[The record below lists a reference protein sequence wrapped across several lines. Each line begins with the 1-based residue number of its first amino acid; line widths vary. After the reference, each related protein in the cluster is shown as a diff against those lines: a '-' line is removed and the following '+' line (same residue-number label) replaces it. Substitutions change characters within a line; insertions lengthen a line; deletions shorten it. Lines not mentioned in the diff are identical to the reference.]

1 MQLARTETI
10 VPVPAN
16 ADVAGHLHHAVAGDA
31 RPARL
36 SPDRTSTSCAVMT
49 ERWLCVGFQL
59 DMVPQGSREKGAST
73 PLPPVVFKEL
83 DMVPQAGCVLF
94 CFSLLIPVWHS
105 SLLQDL
111 GAVQHSQAKR
121 QTRQLL

>member
-1 MQLARTETI
+1 MVVTVLVMRVS
-10 VPVPAN
+10 VP
-16 ADVAGHLHHAVAGDA
+16 
-31 RPARL
+31 
-36 SPDRTSTSCAVMT
+36 
-49 ERWLCVGFQL
+49 F
-59 DMVPQGSREKGAST
+59 
-73 PLPPVVFKEL
+73 PLPPEILNEL
-83 DMVPQAGCVLF
+83 DVVPYLIRVPF